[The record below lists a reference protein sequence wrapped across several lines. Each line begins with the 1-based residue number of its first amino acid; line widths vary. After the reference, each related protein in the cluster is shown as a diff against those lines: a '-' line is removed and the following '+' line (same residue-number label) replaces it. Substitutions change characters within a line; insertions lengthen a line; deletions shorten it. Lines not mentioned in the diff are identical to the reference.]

1 MCVCVFVCLC
11 VYLTSSLIS
20 SYQAHFIH
28 LILLSHHITSFH
40 ITLGSKHSSVN
51 NSLAEWRK
59 KPISY
64 SNEQIT
70 DIVRHMQ
77 TLSLLRPSDEKV
89 AAEVESVQG
98 QYLFSALQIAERLK
112 QVDTAGVEPMHNP
125 SESITA
131 YLRDDTEITER
142 VRTREEMMCNSS
154 NTSDGYFVAPPT
166 PASKT
171 SS

>member
-1 MCVCVFVCLC
+1 MD
-11 VYLTSSLIS
+11 
-20 SYQAHFIH
+20 
-28 LILLSHHITSFH
+28 
-40 ITLGSKHSSVN
+40 

-59 KPISY
+59 KPTSY

-89 AAEVESVQG
+89 AAEVETVQG
-98 QYLFSALQIAERLK
+98 QYLLTALQIAERLK

-125 SESITA
+125 SESIMA